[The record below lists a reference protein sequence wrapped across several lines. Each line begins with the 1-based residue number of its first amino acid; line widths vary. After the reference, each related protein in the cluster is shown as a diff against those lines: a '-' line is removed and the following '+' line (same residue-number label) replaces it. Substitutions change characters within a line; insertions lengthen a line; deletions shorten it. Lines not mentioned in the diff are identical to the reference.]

1 MLAASP
7 QVRHQSRIFGALE
20 VAPHRHICPAPVSHT
35 LCASLSVTHS
45 IFPPYPVPQAASWMV
60 GNQYKPAELGK
71 AEWETVRE
79 SPPWAVDAWGLGCLI
94 QEICSCTS
102 MKSVEDLRC

>member
-1 MLAASP
+1 
-7 QVRHQSRIFGALE
+7 
-20 VAPHRHICPAPVSHT
+20 
-35 LCASLSVTHS
+35 
-45 IFPPYPVPQAASWMV
+45 MV

-102 MKSVEDLRC
+102 MKSVEDLRCVGESTESRCMIPGCTQSIGVMI